1 MEKVPTRGQRLQFR
15 QMTELIPI
23 KRQPYSVMEK
33 VTVLRLYE
41 KSLQYRN
48 PSWFV
53 KTYNKTRET
62 ENQGCV
68 TKHPLPLNTFRRWL
82 KSRDKLLELV
92 KCEHPLRKRQP
103 NGRKKKAGPAAATS
117 C

>member
-1 MEKVPTRGQRLQFR
+1 
-15 QMTELIPI
+15 MTELKPS

-41 KSLQYRN
+41 KSHHYRN
-48 PSWFV
+48 PGWFV
-53 KTYNKTRET
+53 KTYNQTRET
-62 ENQGCV
+62 ETQALV
-68 TKHPLPLNTFRRWL
+68 TKQPLSQTTFRGWL
-82 KSRDKLLELV
+82 KSRDKLVELAEG
-92 KCEHPLRKRQP
+92 EHPLRKRQP